1 MQNFP
6 NNMLDAIRGQLEAE
20 NISLATRM
28 EELKKQDPFA
38 DPSRANDNA
47 ASDTEASELSGH
59 DRISALIEEVKK
71 QQEDIDAALRRII
84 DGTYGVCSN
93 CHKLIPI
100 ERLRILPTAILCLDC
115 EGKKF

>member
-1 MQNFP
+1 
-6 NNMLDAIRGQLEAE
+6 MLDHIRGQLEVE
-20 NISLATRM
+20 KTLLFTRI

-47 ASDTEASELSGH
+47 ASDTEANELSGH
-59 DRISALIEEVKK
+59 DRVSALIEEVKK
-71 QQEDIDAALRRII
+71 QQTAIDAALRRIA

-93 CHKLIPI
+93 CHKLIPL
-100 ERLRILPTAILCLDC
+100 ERLRILPTATLCLDC